1 VLAGALVKPRQMT
14 WYKAWREMLQGVL
27 LEMSLVERRGGE
39 AAGLVVGISS
49 RSSSGST
56 MGIEYVVGL
65 LRAVGLLGFSVG
77 LGRRSWMG
85 TCGAVCAVSCTVD
98 GLASTLGGGE
108 AGGLLGWRVG
118 GGLLGWLASWRVGQ
132 FIGGL
137 TSWRVGRVLGWLVR
151 RSLVG
156 RFGGGS
162 RGLQLLATTVS
173 SSSSSSERI

>member
-1 VLAGALVKPRQMT
+1 MLAGALVKPRQMT

-65 LRAVGLLGFSVG
+65 VRAVGLLGFSVG

-85 TCGAVCAVSCTVD
+85 TCGAVCAVACTVD

-108 AGGLLGWRVG
+108 AGGLLGW
-118 GGLLGWLASWRVGQ
+118 
-132 FIGGL
+132 
-137 TSWRVGRVLGWLVR
+137 
-151 RSLVG
+151 
-156 RFGGGS
+156 
-162 RGLQLLATTVS
+162 
-173 SSSSSSERI
+173 

>member
-1 VLAGALVKPRQMT
+1 MLAGVLVKPRQMT

-39 AAGLVVGISS
+39 AGLVVGISS

-65 LRAVGLLGFSVG
+65 VHAVGLLGFSVG
-77 LGRRSWMG
+77 VGRRSWMV
-85 TCGAVCAVSCTVD
+85 T
-98 GLASTLGGGE
+98 
-108 AGGLLGWRVG
+108 GWRVG
-118 GGLLGWLASWRVGQ
+118 GGFLGWLASWRVGR

-137 TSWRVGRVLGWLVR
+137 TSWCVGRFLGWLVR

-156 RFGGGS
+156 RFSGGS

-173 SSSSSSERI
+173 SSSSSSERM